1 MPAPRFDSLRQW
13 RDRFRTTGHSPLGTV
28 PFGSHGI
35 AASIGIVGARSRIQE
50 DEAMH
55 RSATIVVLLVVLA
68 LGAGCRSTTGESLG
82 TNLNDTQITSAVKTK
97 LAADQMASLSR
108 VSVTTVRGNVS
119 LTGIVPT
126 AEDRSRAEDIA
137 RRVNGVTQVTN
148 NLQTEKK

>member
-1 MPAPRFDSLRQW
+1 
-13 RDRFRTTGHSPLGTV
+13 
-28 PFGSHGI
+28 
-35 AASIGIVGARSRIQE
+35 
-50 DEAMH
+50 MH
-55 RSATIVVLLVVLA
+55 RSATVVVLFVVLA
-68 LGAGCRSTTGESLG
+68 LGAGCRSTTGETLG

-126 AEDRSRAEDIA
+126 VEDRARAEDIA